1 MDLTARGTEAME
13 GAIKEVGDRPGAE
26 PWLPPHN
33 RREHDEERSVGG
45 DDEERDQ
52 AVSAILERSTL
63 STVASSRE
71 RVGAK
76 VGVGAGGSGSDL
88 AGYEPRGRSVRF
100 REGTGG
106 DGVGGGKAR
115 GRSTPHPTAGVLE
128 RSQSEGC
135 ADDDGGDQ
143 EMGGGLTHA
152 ASGSKVRF
160 AGVGEE
166 QLPRE
171 GGKVV
176 PKLRPK
182 STPHP
187 SAGVLQ
193 PESAGVFA
201 SGGAEDREG
210 DGDGGH
216 VRPKLR
222 PKSTPH
228 PSAGVLE
235 PSNMGC
241 EDDEIE
247 VDVGK
252 VPRAAGKGREA
263 VEEFVTST
271 TGEESPADS
280 EARKQRTKALSL
292 RKMRSVPITPT
303 PLTLNH

>member
-13 GAIKEVGDRPGAE
+13 GAIKEMGDRSGAE
-26 PWLPPHN
+26 PWRPPHN
-33 RREHDEERSVGG
+33 RHEQDDERSVGG
-45 DDEERDQ
+45 DDEERNQ

-63 STVASSRE
+63 STAPSSRG
-71 RVGAK
+71 RVGAS

-88 AGYEPRGRSVRF
+88 TGNEPQGRSVRF
-100 REGTGG
+100 KEGTGG
-106 DGVGGGKAR
+106 DGVGSGKTR

-135 ADDDGGDQ
+135 VDDDGDDQ
-143 EMGGGLTHA
+143 QEGGEGLKSG
-152 ASGSKVRF
+152 ASGFKVRF
-160 AGVGEE
+160 ASVGHD
-166 QLPRE
+166 QLPGE

-176 PKLRPK
+176 PKMRPK

-193 PESAGVFA
+193 PQSAGLFA
-201 SGGAEDREG
+201 SGGAEEG
-210 DGDGGH
+210 EEEGGGGQ

-247 VDVGK
+247 DDAGK
-252 VPRAAGKGREA
+252 VARAAGQGREA

-292 RKMRSVPITPT
+292 RKMRSVPVP
-303 PLTLNH
+303 